1 VFKSGEG
8 QATMETADA
17 RNDLRPSVMRK
28 ETRKQAGNFS
38 LLRIELKLSNQY
50 FHVVAKTV

>member
-1 VFKSGEG
+1 
-8 QATMETADA
+8 METADA